1 MSSSATKLVPA
12 LCPSNCL
19 HLGNTPQPFSLCR
32 AKWFAYYRGQPQAGK
47 DLKDFQ
53 LIVEPQISTWKAAW
67 SILAHWSS
75 SFQIGLQK
83 KTCIYKIISL
93 CMHATLYDHID
104 MCTYIYIYIYYIYNT
119 RVDTHFYTYVILYY
133 TNRIP
138 AYLKKIMNKIH
149 GSPIL
154 VPTIWNYNRTTE
166 TYIYII

>member
-1 MSSSATKLVPA
+1 MPLELFTPGKYTSTVQPVSGQMICILSWTTTSRQGFERLSID
-12 LCPSNCL
+12 CWTSNF
-19 HLGNTPQPFSLCR
+19 H
-32 AKWFAYYRGQPQAGK
+32 
-47 DLKDFQ
+47 
-53 LIVEPQISTWKAAW
+53 VWKAAW

-75 SFQIGLQK
+75 SFQIGLQN

-104 MCTYIYIYIYYIYNT
+104 MCTYIYILYIYIYYIYNT

-133 TNRIP
+133 TKRIP
-138 AYLKKIMNKIH
+138 KKIMNKIH

-166 TYIYII
+166 TYIYNIIHNK

>member
-1 MSSSATKLVPA
+1 MPLELFTPGKYTSTVQPVSGQMICILSWTTTSRQGFERLSID
-12 LCPSNCL
+12 CWTSNF
-19 HLGNTPQPFSLCR
+19 H
-32 AKWFAYYRGQPQAGK
+32 
-47 DLKDFQ
+47 
-53 LIVEPQISTWKAAW
+53 VWKAAS

-75 SFQIGLQK
+75 SFQIGLQN

-104 MCTYIYIYIYYIYNT
+104 MCTYIYTLYIIYIYYIYNT

-133 TNRIP
+133 TKRIP

-166 TYIYII
+166 TYIYNIIHNK